1 MTIHGRRL
9 AAGTASFDLSIMT
22 HSRVAVRLALA
33 SLTAG
38 AWSCAETSAPLPPP
52 EEVLVVLNTTAATL
66 SLIPVASP
74 TQVSTIPLGASD
86 VLPASVATRGATAVV
101 PLRGRDA
108 LAVVDLREGTLVNT
122 IALAPGS
129 GVAGATLISDDV
141 AYVSNANLNTV
152 TRVDL
157 ITGDTASTP
166 VVGPTPQHLTFT
178 RGRVLIMNANVDAL
192 GKPAG
197 ESSIGVIDPADNPA
211 SGRIDHIALVG
222 PGNARFSAV
231 AGDGLVYVVQ
241 EGDATVDEGRLSI
254 VDPVDRRE
262 LASFGGLGFGPGDL
276 TADNGERI
284 LISSR
289 TEGLMEFDT
298 AERTLIRGEGNGVV
312 IPANTGVAVDS
323 QGRIYALEAGCSG
336 NGIVHVLRP
345 DFTEIRSVPVGR
357 CASQALLARVP
368 AAGTE
373 ASDEPP
379 M

>member
-1 MTIHGRRL
+1 MT
-9 AAGTASFDLSIMT
+9 LSR
-22 HSRVAVRLALA
+22 SAVRLALA
-33 SLTAG
+33 SLIAG
-38 AWSCAETSAPLPPP
+38 ASSCAETSAPLPPP
-52 EEVLVVLNTTAATL
+52 EEVVIVLNTAAATL
-66 SLIPVASP
+66 SLVPVAAPS
-74 TQVSTIPLGASD
+74 QVSTIPLGASD
-86 VLPASVATRGATAVV
+86 VLPASVATRGPTAVV

-129 GVAGATLISDDV
+129 GVAGAVLISDSI

-157 ITGDTASTP
+157 ATGDTAST
-166 VVGPTPQHLTFT
+166 VVGPTPQHMTFT
-178 RGRVLIMNANVDAL
+178 RGRVLVMNSNLDSL

-197 ESSIGVIDPADNPA
+197 ESSISVIDPSRDPA
-211 SGRIDHIALVG
+211 VAQVDQIPLVG
-222 PGNARFSAV
+222 PGNARFSTI
-231 AGDGLVYVVQ
+231 AGDGLVYVIQ
-241 EGDATVDEGRLSI
+241 EGDPAVDEGRLSI

-262 LASFGGLGFGPGDL
+262 VASFAGLGFGPGDL
-276 TADNGERI
+276 TADNGERL

-298 AERTLIRGEGNGVV
+298 AERTVTRGEGEGIV

-345 DFTEIRSVPVGR
+345 DFTNMRSVPVGR

-368 AAGTE
+368 AVGTE
-373 ASDEPP
+373 TIDEPP

>member
-1 MTIHGRRL
+1 MMDSR
-9 AAGTASFDLSIMT
+9 AAS
-22 HSRVAVRLALA
+22 RLALA
-33 SLTAG
+33 SLMAG

-52 EEVLVVLNTTAATL
+52 EEVVVVLNTSAATL
-66 SLIPVASP
+66 SLVPVAAP

-86 VLPASVATRGATAVV
+86 VLPASVATRGPTAVV

-108 LAVVDLREGTLVNT
+108 LAVVDLRAGTLVNT
-122 IALAPGS
+122 IPLAPGS
-129 GVAGATLISDDV
+129 GVAGAVLISDSI
-141 AYVSNANLNTV
+141 AYVANANLNTV

-157 ITGDTASTP
+157 ATGDTASTI
-166 VVGPTPQHLTFT
+166 VGPTPQHVTFT
-178 RGRVLIMNANVDAL
+178 RGRVMVINSNLDTL
-192 GKPAG
+192 GKPVG
-197 ESSIGVIDPADNPA
+197 ESSISVIDPSADPA
-211 SGRIDHIALVG
+211 SARVGHIALVG
-222 PGNARFSAV
+222 PGNARFSTV
-231 AGDGLVYVVQ
+231 AGDGLVYVIQ
-241 EGDATVDEGRLSI
+241 EGDAALDEGRLSI

-262 LASFGGLGFGPGDL
+262 LASFGGFGFGPGDL
-276 TADNGERI
+276 TADNGERL

-298 AERTLIRGEGNGVV
+298 AERTVLRGEGDGVV

-368 AAGTE
+368 PAGVETT
-373 ASDEPP
+373 DEPS

>member
-1 MTIHGRRL
+1 MV
-9 AAGTASFDLSIMT
+9 
-22 HSRVAVRLALA
+22 HSRAAIRLALA
-33 SLTAG
+33 TLMAG

-52 EEVLVVLNTTAATL
+52 EEVVVVLNTTAATL
-66 SLIPVASP
+66 SLVPVAAP

-86 VLPASVATRGATAVV
+86 VLPVSVATRGATAVV

-108 LAVVDLREGTLVNT
+108 LAVVDLRAGTLVNT

-129 GVAGATLISDDV
+129 GVAGATLISDSV

-157 ITGDTASTP
+157 ITGDTASTI
-166 VVGPTPQHLTFT
+166 VGPTPQHVTFT
-178 RGRVLIMNANVDAL
+178 RGRVLVMNSNLDVL

-197 ESSIGVIDPADNPA
+197 QSSITVIDPSNDAA
-211 SGRIDHIALVG
+211 SGRIGLVG
-222 PGNARFSAV
+222 PGNARFSTV
-231 AGDGLVYVVQ
+231 AGDGLVYVIQ
-241 EGDATVDEGRLSI
+241 EGDPAVDEGRLSI

-262 LASFGGLGFGPGDL
+262 VASFGGLGFGPGDL
-276 TADNGERI
+276 TADNGERL

-298 AERTLIRGEGNGVV
+298 ADRTVIHGEGDGVL

-336 NGIVHVLRP
+336 NGVLHVLRP
-345 DFTEIRSVPVGR
+345 DFTEIRPVPVGR
-357 CASQALLARVP
+357 CSSQAVLARVP
-368 AAGTE
+368 AAGTNPI
-373 ASDEPP
+373 DEPP